1 MLNNSFGGTLDLV
14 DILEMGLGLIVLV
27 IGVQVLRACFVYIP
41 NTGYGIVERKWSARR
56 RAGEF
61 GFMALEG
68 GAGFL
73 PEVIRGGWHVFP
85 PFQYRVHKRKLI
97 TIDQIAYLIARVG
110 ASIGEGQALGRWP
123 EGVSAEDARGFLDD
137 GGQRGQQRHI
147 LRSGTYAIHT
157 ALFCVITDTAVH
169 TIEAEVSSDDI
180 QVQETLRAR
189 EGFDPIVVRDD
200 TIGIVTV
207 QDGPALQHGEIIAPT
222 VGTDAEASREFHNSF
237 QDIGKFLNA
246 GGRRGRQEQ
255 VLVDGTYF
263 INRLFAT
270 VEIKP
275 KTQIAVGTV
284 GVINSYVGPDSDV
297 GPGDGGRGRT
307 VEPGRRGI
315 WSKPLQPGK
324 HPLNPYAC
332 ELIPVPVTNFQLRW
346 MDGSTGS
353 ASMPVGM
360 TYDAD
365 LKEIPV
371 ITRDAFEILMPLS
384 IVAHISAA
392 NAPYVIQ
399 HFSHIQRLVNQTLD
413 PFVSSYFKDVAQRHM
428 LLDFIQKRS
437 EIGAAALDTMKGRLR
452 EHRIDIEEVMLG
464 TPKPAPGDTRMET
477 MLEQLRLRQI
487 ASEQEATYAAQELA
501 ATKLRALNEEQARA
515 DQQSE
520 VTRSRLAIQIAENE
534 GEAETARQ
542 TKAAAG
548 IRATA
553 DADSYAATIRAQA
566 FGGPE
571 NLLRRLV
578 IETLGEVIREAK
590 VPLVPA
596 TLVTSGAGNEAG
608 GLLGLLTAMALKPPV
623 ASEAPARAIVPRS

>member
-1 MLNNSFGGTLDLV
+1 MPDFNLGGALGLAEV
-14 DILEMGLGLIVLV
+14 AEIGLGLIAV
-27 IGVQVLRACFVYIP
+27 IVCIQVLRACFVYIP
-41 NTGYGIVERKWSARR
+41 NTSYGIVERKWSARR
-56 RAGEF
+56 RPERF

-73 PEVIRGGWHVFP
+73 PEVIRGGWHAFA

-110 ASIGEGQALGRWP
+110 APIGEGQALGEWP
-123 EGVSAEDARGFLDD
+123 EGLGVEEARGFLDR

-147 LRSGTYAIHT
+147 LRSGTYAINT
-157 ALFCVITDTAVH
+157 ALFCVFTDTAIH
-169 TIEAEVSSDDI
+169 TIEPDRSADDV

-222 VGTDAEASREFHNSF
+222 VGTDAAAGREFHNSF
-237 QDIGKFLNA
+237 QDIGKFLKA

-284 GVINSYVGPDSDV
+284 GVINSYVGPEADI
-297 GPGDGGRGRT
+297 GPTEGGRGRT
-307 VEPGRRGI
+307 VDPGKRGI

-346 MDGSTGS
+346 MEGSTGS

-437 EIGAAALDTMKGRLR
+437 DIGAAALETMKSRLR

-515 DQQSE
+515 DQQAD
-520 VTRSRLAIQIAENE
+520 VTRSQLAIRIAENE

-542 TKAAAG
+542 KKAADG

-553 DADSYAATIRAQA
+553 EADSYAATKRAEA

-578 IETLGEVIREAK
+578 IETLGDAMRNSK

-596 TLVTSGAGNEAG
+596 TLVTGGTGSGPESGG
-608 GLLGLLTAMALKPPV
+608 FFGLLAAMALKPAVSGDTPHRD
-623 ASEAPARAIVPRS
+623 AR